1 MIWLSERQKFG
12 VGFTAGGIF
21 FFFFGIIT
29 FFDSGFLALGNIL
42 FILGLILII
51 GPQRTISFFTRPTKI
66 RGTICFV
73 LGILLILVKHPFVGF
88 VLESFGIL
96 GLFGDFFGTI
106 VQFLRSIPYIGD
118 VLSHPLI
125 APTIDRLAGITD
137 VLPV

>member
-21 FFFFGIIT
+21 FFIFGILT
-29 FFDSGFLALGNIL
+29 FFDSGFLALGNLL
-42 FILGLILII
+42 FIIGLILII

-66 RGTICFV
+66 RGTVCFA
-73 LGILLILVKHPFVGF
+73 LGIILILMKWSFVGF
-88 VLESFGIL
+88 ILESFGIL

-118 VLSHPLI
+118 VLSHPFI
-125 APTIDRLAGITD
+125 APTIDRLAGINNT
-137 VLPV
+137 LPV

>member
-21 FFFFGIIT
+21 FFIFGIFT

-42 FILGLILII
+42 FIIGLILII

-66 RGTICFV
+66 RGTICFI
-73 LGILLILVKHPFVGF
+73 LGILLILIKYSFIGF
-88 VLESFGIL
+88 IIEFFGIL

-106 VQFLRSIPYIGD
+106 IQFLRSIPYIGD
-118 VLSHPLI
+118 VLSNPII
-125 APTIDRLAGITD
+125 APYIDKLAGINNQ
-137 VLPV
+137 LPV

>member
-21 FFFFGIIT
+21 FFLFGILT

-42 FILGLILII
+42 FLIGLVLII
-51 GPQRTISFFTRPTKI
+51 GPQRTVTFFTRPTKL
-66 RGTICFV
+66 RGTLCFAV
-73 LGILLILVKHPFVGF
+73 GILLILMKHAFIGF
-88 VLESFGIL
+88 ILESFGIL

-118 VLSHPLI
+118 LLNHPYI
-125 APTIDRLAGITD
+125 APTIDRLAGVNT
-137 VLPV
+137 LPV